1 MRAVLDDEDDEDEEE
16 EALRDM
22 ARRLKE
28 RHKKDASK
36 RKRGEEKL
44 KQNTKDRQTTGREE
58 ETRDKGASTASTE
71 QKITTPR
78 HSDSTQRAKERKD
91 RKDRKERKGNGR
103 ELEFFER
110 SRAFPVA
117 HGGCDSHA
125 TGFDPSQVWENGE
138 TTLSYFYTR
147 IRPAHPQMDL
157 PHQESQ
163 RLFECVLP
171 SLLSHP
177 PLIKL
182 AANQRHND
190 ADKNNNK
197 KKKKKVN
204 LTTVREL
211 VIGQKTSVFLKNRF
225 PEYEHVSF
233 SLVYDD
239 RSLDIICKT
248 REEFDTWV
256 TGIRSILE
264 GVDLSLP
271 KEIAPQERSQS
282 DRLSLMFRGNQTIV
296 CKIEGLENISF
307 SLLLSLSLSFLSR

>member
-28 RHKKDASK
+28 TQEGRQQTETRRKTETKHKRQTDNRQRGRDK
-36 RKRGEEKL
+36 RQGRKHSEHIAEDHNAATLGL
-44 KQNTKDRQTTGREE
+44 NTKSE
-58 ETRDKGASTASTE
+58 
-71 QKITTPR
+71 
-78 HSDSTQRAKERKD
+78 
-91 RKDRKERKGNGR
+91 RKERQERQERKKGNGR